1 MALRHGVRRRIAAAI
16 IAGMAVATATGAAG
30 AATDPPSAVDAVF
43 PQARPAPDGSRIVAV
58 TPVDARRF
66 VVEVRSAAMDRT
78 VRLQVIRPADTGI
91 PAPTLYLLDGAEDGN
106 TPHGVKTWESTTD
119 LIPFTADKHL
129 NVVTVIDGA
138 YTYYTDWLHDD
149 PVLGRNRWQTFL
161 TEELP
166 PVLDT
171 AFGATGR
178 NAIAG
183 LSMSATSVLQL
194 AESAPGLY
202 RSVGSFSGC
211 NDLGDPVCAAAVQ
224 AVLAL
229 GRGDPANM
237 WGPVGGADWVA
248 HNPAAPQNLEKLRG
262 IDVVFAAGNGTPGK
276 HDTAIAA
283 GDPLRLGRQI
293 ILGGGPEEA
302 LIAQSNRRVQQR
314 MSDLGIPA
322 AFTFTPAGTHSWLY
336 WQDDLHAAWPSFAA
350 ALDIPVSGP
359 R

>member
-1 MALRHGVRRRIAAAI
+1 MALRLGVRRRIAAAI
-16 IAGMAVATATGAAG
+16 IAGVAVAAATGTGTSG
-30 AATDPPSAVDAVF
+30 ADTDPPADAVF
-43 PQARPAPDGSRIVAV
+43 PQAQPAPDGSRIVGV

-78 VRLQVIRPADTGI
+78 VRLQVIRPADTGV
-91 PAPTLYLLDGAEDGN
+91 PAPTLYLLDGAEDGD

-119 LIPFTADKHL
+119 LIPFTADKHV

-138 YTYYTDWLHDD
+138 YTYYTDWLRDD
-149 PVLGRNRWQTFL
+149 PALGRNRWQTFL

-166 PVLDT
+166 PVLDS

-194 AESAPGLY
+194 AESSPGLY

-211 NDLGDPVCAAAVQ
+211 NDLGDQVCAAAVQ

-229 GRGDPANM
+229 GHGDPGNM
-237 WGPVGGADWVA
+237 WGPAGGPDWA
-248 HNPAAPQNLEKLRG
+248 EHDPATPGNLEKLRG
-262 IDVVFAAGNGTPGK
+262 TNVVFAAGNGTPGK
-276 HDTAIAA
+276 HDTAAAA
-283 GDPLRLGRQI
+283 GDPIQLGRQI

-302 LIAQSNRRVQQR
+302 LIESSNKRVQQR
-314 MSDLGIPA
+314 MSDLRIPA
-322 AFTFTPAGTHSWLY
+322 TFTFTPAGTHSWPY

-350 ALDIPVSGP
+350 SLDIPVTGT